1 MSQIPYMQAIGC
13 LLFAAQI
20 SRSDI
25 CYAVN
30 LLSRFSSNPDK
41 AHCEAVK
48 RVMRYLKRATEQDLI
63 YKKNLEDI
71 IVGYF
76 DADWAGNLDD
86 RHSTTGYIFII
97 QSAEISWMTKKQ
109 KTFALSSTEAE
120 FMAITAAI
128 QESVWLKRLESEL
141 NPSIN
146 VNMTLLR

>member
-1 MSQIPYMQAIGC
+1 MSPNNEAEKNVADSIY
-13 LLFAAQI
+13 
-20 SRSDI
+20 DI

-71 IVGYF
+71 IAGYF
-76 DADWAGNLDD
+76 DGDWAGNLDD

-120 FMAITAAI
+120 FM
-128 QESVWLKRLESEL
+128 QSQRQYKNRCG
-141 NPSIN
+141 
-146 VNMTLLR
+146 